1 VCCSWRVSFGSVLSG
16 RYKIDI
22 PARALERTVARFNEF
37 CRKGRDEDFRR
48 GEDTWERYKSGANGN
63 TTDNPSLGPIQRRPF
78 YAMSFNRSILGT
90 KGGARTDASGRVL
103 REDRSI
109 VPGLYCAGNAM
120 ANPLG
125 TRAVGPGTTIGPCMT
140 WGYICA
146 NSLARADNRF

>member
-1 VCCSWRVSFGSVLSG
+1 VLSG

-120 ANPLG
+120 ANPIG